1 MSLQREYPEKPIVG
15 IGVLIQKNSHYL
27 LIRRASNPDRGLWTV
42 PGGLIEVGERVA
54 DAAIREVLEETG
66 LVVKLKER
74 IGVIDKIEY
83 DERSEILYHF
93 IILIYSANHVSGN
106 LRPMDD
112 ALDVVW
118 VTKEELDAYDLTKS
132 LKKFLEDKELYP
144 I

>member
-42 PGGLIEVGERVA
+42 PGGLVEVGERVA

-93 IILIYSANHVSGN
+93 IILIYSSMTNVELSTLSKYFREVS
-106 LRPMDD
+106 LFCQLFCP
-112 ALDVVW
+112 
-118 VTKEELDAYDLTKS
+118 K
-132 LKKFLEDKELYP
+132 
-144 I
+144 